1 MSFKMN
7 FTWREIRKVLSKQ
20 WQRMI
25 DDWRG
30 MKSKMERKRIL
41 INAVIVVLFALAV
54 YALTNGWNPRGW
66 FL

>member
-7 FTWREIRKVLSKQ
+7 FTWREIRRALGKQ
-20 WQRMI
+20 IQRMI
-25 DDWRG
+25 DEWRG

-41 INAVIVVLFALAV
+41 INAVIVVLFVVFV
-54 YALTNGWNPRGW
+54 YILTNGWNPRGW

>member
-1 MSFKMN
+1 MSK
-7 FTWREIRKVLSKQ
+7 WIKELGKWIQ
-20 WQRMI
+20 GII

-41 INAVIVVLFALAV
+41 INAIMLVLFALAV